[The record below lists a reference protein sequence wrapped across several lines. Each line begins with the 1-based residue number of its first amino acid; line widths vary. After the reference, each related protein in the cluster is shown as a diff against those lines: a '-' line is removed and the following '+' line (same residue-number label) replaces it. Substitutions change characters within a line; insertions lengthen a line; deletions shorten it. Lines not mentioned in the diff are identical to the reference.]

1 MNRVAR
7 SIAETCIVKGDV
19 TLSSGRQSTRYYDVK
34 RWLMQEGDH
43 GNAAWV
49 GNAILQSLCD
59 GEWLG
64 DIDHKDLRLVF
75 LELGGVLMMP
85 GFEYNPALAHPP
97 LFWSVLRK
105 ERQDHGMESL
115 WINQPPVGAK
125 VVLLDDVATTGGSLV
140 RAVGVCHAAGL
151 EVLAAV
157 VVVDRL
163 EGAEDLL
170 SHCRVPLFSL
180 CTGAE
185 LLQAQ
190 GEELK

>member
-1 MNRVAR
+1 MNRIAE
-7 SIAETCIVKGDV
+7 SIAETCIVKGEV

-34 RWLMQEGDH
+34 RWLVREGDH
-43 GNAAWV
+43 GNAAWA
-49 GNAILQSLCD
+49 GHATLEYLCV
-59 GEWLG
+59 GEWIG
-64 DIDHKDLRLVF
+64 AIEPWELRLVF

-85 GFEYNPALAHPP
+85 GFEYNPDLPHPP
-97 LFWSVLRK
+97 MFWSVLRK

-115 WINQPPVGAK
+115 WINQPPVGSK

-157 VVVDRL
+157 VVVDRQ

-170 SHCRVPLFSL
+170 SHCGVPLYSL
-180 CTGAE
+180 CTE
-185 LLQAQ
+185 TDLTQAQ
-190 GEELK
+190 GEEA